1 MQAPSAN
8 MYQNPRLPEESQGFS
23 INALFA
29 WMVCMNSEPPSGEN
43 DANLPEM
50 QVPRCQPSEG
60 RFCKQTF
67 LRVAASGLLG

>member
-8 MYQNPRLPEESQGFS
+8 MCQNPRLPEERFS

-50 QVPRCQPSEG
+50 QVPRCEPSEG
-60 RFCKQTF
+60 QFCKQTF
-67 LRVAASGLLG
+67 LRVASSGLLG